1 MFRSLGKS
9 KIAFILAILFG
20 LRLFFFRGGDR
31 YSNLL
36 NSDNVVASVSG
47 TPIST
52 SKFLR
57 VLELNVDQY
66 NQMFGRPLT
75 SEEINAFQIHSIS
88 LGNLIN
94 NAVFEN
100 EFDSQKFII
109 DEKVVASETKRRLP
123 NLYDDNNKLNE
134 IESNFFMSKIKYLIV
149 GYFFEAFSS
158 TCLATPILLAR
169 AASTN
174 PLKSGFE

>member
-20 LRLFFFRGGDR
+20 LSLFFFRGGDR

-66 NQMFGRPLT
+66 NQML
-75 SEEINAFQIHSIS
+75 SLIHI
-88 LGNLIN
+88 
-94 NAVFEN
+94 
-100 EFDSQKFII
+100 
-109 DEKVVASETKRRLP
+109 
-123 NLYDDNNKLNE
+123 
-134 IESNFFMSKIKYLIV
+134 
-149 GYFFEAFSS
+149 
-158 TCLATPILLAR
+158 
-169 AASTN
+169 
-174 PLKSGFE
+174 